1 MRGFVLRVTAFVATF
16 AFSVGSNSVIDYFYP
31 RYEVLSMASMFIP
44 PDGRGGSTSYR
55 SRSGVYLITEHFDFP
70 SHEAANVAF
79 QNMLRGSRILEREVL
94 YDRDG
99 KLVTGER
106 VVITYRSERGVDAA
120 AVISLD
126 NTKLYEFASTSL
138 RHAVSFE
145 RAHRRY

>member
-1 MRGFVLRVTAFVATF
+1 MRGFILRLTAFLVTF
-16 AFSVGSNSVIDYFYP
+16 AFSVGGTSALDYFYP
-31 RYEVLSMASMFIP
+31 RYDELSRASMFIP
-44 PDGRGGSTSYR
+44 PNGHGGSTSYR
-55 SRSGVYLITEHFDFP
+55 SRSGVYLLVERFEFP

-79 QNMLRGSRILEREVL
+79 QNMLRDSRILEREVL

-106 VVITYRSERGVDAA
+106 VIIRYRSERGVDAA

-126 NTKLYEFASTSL
+126 DTKLYDFSSTSL
-138 RHAVSFE
+138 RHALSFE